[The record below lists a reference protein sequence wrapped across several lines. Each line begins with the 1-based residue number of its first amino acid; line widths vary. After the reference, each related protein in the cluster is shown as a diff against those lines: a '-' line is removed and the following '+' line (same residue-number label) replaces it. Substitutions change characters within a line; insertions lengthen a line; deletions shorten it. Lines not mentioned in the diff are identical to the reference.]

1 MQSFSFQRL
10 VLLIK
15 RDLGQNKKG
24 YMITLGVL
32 FSLYMFVVW
41 FGRGVVSSS
50 DNPAA
55 LAASLNIFIY
65 YITLSGLSYVC
76 SGLCADQTTRG
87 GRIAAGMLPATNAER
102 FASRFII
109 LTFGYLLSAF
119 LLYLITDGLWL
130 LLGWILGNDYP
141 SLLLNWTPVTKTF
154 IQVDFNEGGYTVPS
168 IVPTLFL
175 FFSMFNAIASNM
187 FASALF
193 NKHPFM
199 KIILLGFIIQ
209 FIVGV
214 VVVAFSLVS
223 PYFWLYIPRHISYQY
238 VALVVLGLQALS
250 AAVFFSLSY
259 WLFCRKQV
267 IQYRYF

>member
-10 VLLIK
+10 GLLIK

-50 DNPAA
+50 NDPTMTSSA
-55 LAASLNIFIY
+55 LNIFIY
-65 YITLSGLSYVC
+65 YITIFGLSYVC

-141 SLLLNWTPVTKTF
+141 SLLLNWTSVTKTF

>member
-50 DNPAA
+50 NDPTMTSSA
-55 LAASLNIFIY
+55 LNIFIY
-65 YITLSGLSYVC
+65 YITIFGLSYVC

-141 SLLLNWTPVTKTF
+141 SLLLNWTSVTKTF

>member
-50 DNPAA
+50 NDPTMTSSA
-55 LAASLNIFIY
+55 LNIFIY
-65 YITLSGLSYVC
+65 YITIFGLSYVC

-102 FASRFII
+102 FVSRFII
-109 LTFGYLLSAF
+109 LTFGYIFFAII
-119 LLYLITDGLWL
+119 LYLITDGLWL
-130 LLGWILGNDYP
+130 LLGWMLGKDYP
-141 SLLLNWTPVTKTF
+141 SLLLNWTSLTLTF
-154 IQVDFNEGGYTVPS
+154 IQMNFDEGGYTFPS
-168 IVPTLFL
+168 IVPTLCIFL
-175 FFSMFNAIASNM
+175 SILNGIALNM
-187 FASALF
+187 FACALF

-238 VALVVLGLQALS
+238 VALVVLGLQSLS

>member
-50 DNPAA
+50 NDPTMTSSA
-55 LAASLNIFIY
+55 LNIFIY
-65 YITLSGLSYVC
+65 YITIFGLSYVC

-141 SLLLNWTPVTKTF
+141 SLLLNWTSVTKTF

-238 VALVVLGLQALS
+238 VAPVVLGLQALS

>member
-50 DNPAA
+50 NDPTMTSSA
-55 LAASLNIFIY
+55 LNIFIY
-65 YITLSGLSYVC
+65 YITIFGLSYVC

-102 FASRFII
+102 FASRFMI

-141 SLLLNWTPVTKTF
+141 SLLLNWTSVTKTF

>member
-10 VLLIK
+10 GLLIK

-41 FGRGVVSSS
+41 FGRDVVSSS
-50 DNPAA
+50 NDPTMTSSA
-55 LAASLNIFIY
+55 LNIFIY
-65 YITLSGLSYVC
+65 YITIFGLSYVC

-141 SLLLNWTPVTKTF
+141 SLLLNWTSVTKTF
-154 IQVDFNEGGYTVPS
+154 IQVDFNEGSYTVPS

>member
-10 VLLIK
+10 GLLIK

-50 DNPAA
+50 NNPAA
-55 LAASLNIFIY
+55 LA
-65 YITLSGLSYVC
+65 
-76 SGLCADQTTRG
+76 
-87 GRIAAGMLPATNAER
+87 
-102 FASRFII
+102 ASRFII
-109 LTFGYLLSAF
+109 LTFGYIFFAII
-119 LLYLITDGLWL
+119 LYLITDGLWL
-130 LLGWILGNDYP
+130 LLGWLLGKDYP
-141 SLLLNWTPVTKTF
+141 SLLLNWTSLTLTF
-154 IQVDFNEGGYTVPS
+154 IQMNFDEGPYTSLSTIQFLYIFLS
-168 IVPTLFL
+168 IL
-175 FFSMFNAIASNM
+175 NGIALNM

-214 VVVAFSLVS
+214 VVVAFSLMS
-223 PYFWLYIPRHISYQY
+223 PYFWLYIPRHISLQY
-238 VALVVLGLQALS
+238 VAPVVLGLQALS
-250 AAVFFSLSY
+250 VAVFFSLSY
-259 WLFCRKQV
+259 WLFCRMQV

>member
-10 VLLIK
+10 GLLIK

-50 DNPAA
+50 NDPTMTSSA
-55 LAASLNIFIY
+55 LNIFIY
-65 YITLSGLSYVC
+65 YITIFGLSYVC

-154 IQVDFNEGGYTVPS
+154 IQVDFNEGSYTVPS

-209 FIVGV
+209 FILGIL
-214 VVVAFSLVS
+214 VVAFSLMKAE
-223 PYFWLYIPRHISYQY
+223 FWLSISSDILVEY
-238 VALVVLGLQALS
+238 VAPLILGLQAFS
-250 AAVFFSLSY
+250 ATVFFSLSY

>member
-10 VLLIK
+10 GLLIK

-50 DNPAA
+50 NDPTMTSSA
-55 LAASLNIFIY
+55 LNIFIY
-65 YITLSGLSYVC
+65 YITIFGLSYVC

-102 FASRFII
+102 FASRFMI

-141 SLLLNWTPVTKTF
+141 SLLLNWTSVTKTF

-238 VALVVLGLQALS
+238 VAPVVLGLQALS

>member
-50 DNPAA
+50 NDPTMTSSA
-55 LAASLNIFIY
+55 LNIFIY
-65 YITLSGLSYVC
+65 YITIFGLSYVC

-141 SLLLNWTPVTKTF
+141 SLLLNWTSVTKTF

-238 VALVVLGLQALS
+238 VALVVLGLQAPS